1 MKFLFLM
8 APLETIIFKKDT
20 TFMMMLGA
28 HARGH
33 EVYYLP
39 EEGISFIEGKVYFH
53 VTKVIPQNNI
63 SLPFKNEYSVR
74 LSQDDIDAVFIRP
87 DPPVDEHYL
96 MNTWLLDHLPKHIAV
111 INSPKGLR
119 TVNEKVWVSRFKN
132 ITPPTIISANK
143 EDLMD
148 FIAKHKDIIAKPPNA
163 FGGQSIFHIKKGNTN
178 TKVILETLTD
188 RYQRAMVVQKYIP
201 ESKNGD
207 KRILLLNGKI
217 LGALLRMHEAGEHR
231 NNFFAGG
238 KPMPATINAKDKK
251 IISILKPHLQKLGLY
266 FVGIDI
272 LGDYLI
278 EVNVTS
284 PTCLQEMNR
293 LYNAKLEEKIIDFV
307 EKLVK

>member
-1 MKFLFLM
+1 MD
-8 APLETIIFKKDT
+8 PLETVIFEKDT

-33 EVYYLP
+33 EVFFLP
-39 EEGISFIEGKVYFH
+39 EDGISFSEGKVYFH
-53 VTKVIPQNNI
+53 VTKVIPQPI
-63 SLPFKNEYSVR
+63 AHMPFKEEHAAR
-74 LSQDDIDAVFIRP
+74 LSQDDIHAVFIRP
-87 DPPVDEHYL
+87 DPPVDEQYL
-96 MNTWLLDHLPKHIAV
+96 MNTWALDLLPKRIAV
-111 INSPKGLR
+111 INNPSGIR
-119 TVNEKVWVSRFKN
+119 TVNEKVWASRFKN

-143 EDLMD
+143 GDLMD
-148 FIAKHKDIIAKPPNA
+148 FIAKHKNIIAKPAHA
-163 FGGQSIFHIKKGNTN
+163 FGGQNVFHIEKGNTN

-188 RYQRAMVVQKYIP
+188 RYNRAIVVQEFVP

-207 KRILLLNGKI
+207 KRILLLDGKI
-217 LGALLRMHEAGEHR
+217 LGAMLRVHEEGEHR
-231 NNFFAGG
+231 NNLFAGG
-238 KPMPATINAKDKK
+238 KAMPATINTNDKK
-251 IISILKPHLQKLGLY
+251 IVSILKPHLQKLGLY

-293 LYNAKLEEKIIDFV
+293 LYNVKLEEKVIDFV